1 MKILIWGMIK
11 DFKRRVMSIAKVKIA
26 GFAAVFVLNILLFG
40 GCANQSGRPSDNSA
54 MHDPYIVHTVSQ
66 PGETFGVIAAWYT
79 KRSTNWQA
87 IARANPSVN
96 PNKIRIGQT
105 IRIPRE
111 LVVEQSPLPASFVR
125 RGVAVPT
132 KKDVATTTTPESG
145 ESSPSA
151 VKEQGVPVVAPGVTD
166 TVAPTDGT
174 VGSAENAPAAQAEA
188 PADTAA
194 APDVAPS
201 TEAQNPTPDA
211 GAEPAKKV
219 GDLQPED
226 SAGTP
231 GEQPNGD
238 AEREKLLNEL
248 LNE

>member
-1 MKILIWGMIK
+1 
-11 DFKRRVMSIAKVKIA
+11 MSIAKLKIV
-26 GFAAVFVLNILLFG
+26 GFAAMFVLNILLLSS
-40 GCANQSGRPSDNSA
+40 CSNQGRTPADNSA

-79 KRSTNWQA
+79 KRSANWQA

-111 LVVEQSPLPASFVR
+111 IVIEQSPLPASFVR
-125 RGVAVPT
+125 RGAGGAAKKESVTPAVA
-132 KKDVATTTTPESG
+132 DSG

-151 VKEQGVPVVAPGVTD
+151 VKEQGVPVVEPGVAD
-166 TVAPTDGT
+166 APVSTEGT
-174 VGSAENAPAAQAEA
+174 TGSTEVTPSTQAEA
-188 PADTAA
+188 PSEGQTEA
-194 APDVAPS
+194 APS
-201 TEAQNPTPDA
+201 TEATPADA
-211 GAEPAKKV
+211 AQEPSADTVTEPAKKV